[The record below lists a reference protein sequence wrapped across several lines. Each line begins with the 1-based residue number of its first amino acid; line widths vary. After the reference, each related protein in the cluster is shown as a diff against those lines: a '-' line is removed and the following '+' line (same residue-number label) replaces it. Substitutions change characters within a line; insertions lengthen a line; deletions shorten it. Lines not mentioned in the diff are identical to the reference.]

1 MIADFIAHIRERD
14 IEITDAAVAENQD
27 YVALKIKHEI
37 FYNRFGVAEA
47 TRVLLEGDEQILAA
61 LELLPEAGNLAARAR
76 GEIAQRR

>member
-1 MIADFIAHIRERD
+1 MRSLTLLSPKIK
-14 IEITDAAVAENQD
+14 TT
-27 YVALKIKHEI
+27 VALKIKHEI